1 MKALR
6 LVLDTNVVVAG
17 LRSRRG
23 ASHLVLREVP
33 RRTFTLL
40 LSVPLFAEYEATL
53 KRPDVRAAHGLADP
67 EIDSLL
73 AVWAQLGEAVVRHFA
88 WRPQLADPND
98 EMVLET
104 AVNGSARAIVT
115 FNQADFS
122 GAARRFGVDLWTP
135 GQLLDRLRGRP

>member
-1 MKALR
+1 M
-6 LVLDTNVVVAG
+6 
-17 LRSRRG
+17 
-23 ASHLVLREVP
+23 VLREVP

-135 GQLLDRLRGRP
+135 GQLLDPLRGRP